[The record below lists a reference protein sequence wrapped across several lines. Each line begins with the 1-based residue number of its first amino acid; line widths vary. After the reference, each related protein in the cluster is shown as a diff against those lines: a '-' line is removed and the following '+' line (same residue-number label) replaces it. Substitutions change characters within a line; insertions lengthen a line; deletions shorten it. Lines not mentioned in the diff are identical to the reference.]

1 MILEAF
7 EISSKF
13 RKVQKV
19 RKRST
24 VPTERWKKTAT
35 IWGMNFDT
43 DKHTKKIAKLIGIET
58 HTNLHNILIHVL
70 IHFTLYRVC

>member
-24 VPTERWKKTAT
+24 VPTERWKKTAS

-43 DKHTKKIAKLIGIET
+43 DKHKKRRK
-58 HTNLHNILIHVL
+58 
-70 IHFTLYRVC
+70 

>member
-7 EISSKF
+7 EIISKF
-13 RKVQKV
+13 RRKVQKV

-43 DKHTKKIAKLIGIET
+43 DKHKKRRK
-58 HTNLHNILIHVL
+58 
-70 IHFTLYRVC
+70 

>member
-1 MILEAF
+1 MVFVVLREKREMILEAF

-24 VPTERWKKTAT
+24 VPT
-35 IWGMNFDT
+35 
-43 DKHTKKIAKLIGIET
+43 
-58 HTNLHNILIHVL
+58 
-70 IHFTLYRVC
+70 

>member
-7 EISSKF
+7 EIISKF

-24 VPTERWKKTAT
+24 VPTEKWKKTAT
-35 IWGMNFDT
+35 IWNMNFDT
-43 DKHTKKIAKLIGIET
+43 DEHKKRRK
-58 HTNLHNILIHVL
+58 
-70 IHFTLYRVC
+70 

>member
-1 MILEAF
+1 LTWFCSTKRKREMILEAF
-7 EISSKF
+7 EIISKF

-35 IWGMNFDT
+35 IWDMNFDT
-43 DKHTKKIAKLIGIET
+43 DKHKKRRK
-58 HTNLHNILIHVL
+58 
-70 IHFTLYRVC
+70 